1 MLMLLYSSYLK
12 KYNNK
17 RPMGNIA
24 HLKKQFQEIITFAQ
38 LHYYH
43 TKMLTLKRAKTLS
56 PFRELNLSYL

>member
-1 MLMLLYSSYLK
+1 
-12 KYNNK
+12 
-17 RPMGNIA
+17 MGNIA

-38 LHYYH
+38 LHYFH